1 MCGFGEPLNRN
12 RELSLPERTPMKLA
26 WTIILTLF
34 TLGLTFVANA
44 SADLFPVA
52 HVDRDEP
59 APERSARIALV
70 RSAVAGFSREERAA
84 VLAIAWGES
93 KLARYVLRDCRDKPP
108 EASGDCDRGKA
119 RTYWQ
124 LHDSACRELRGVPVG
139 SDESV
144 RIGAECARKR
154 WRYALWVCAGNV
166 EQSFAQYGGRGC
178 SKTTKSTREK
188 LEWFRRLVK

>member
-1 MCGFGEPLNRN
+1 
-12 RELSLPERTPMKLA
+12 MKLA

-34 TLGLTFVANA
+34 TIGLTFVANA

-52 HVDRDEP
+52 HVDREEP
-59 APERSARIALV
+59 PPERSARLAVV
-70 RSAVAGFSREERAA
+70 RSAVARFSREERAA

-93 KLARYVLRDCRDKPP
+93 KLARYVLRDCHDKPP

-124 LHDSACRELRGVPVG
+124 LHDAACRELRGVPVG

-144 RIGAECARKR
+144 RIGAECARR
-154 WRYALWVCAGNV
+154 LWRSAMRSCRGNV
-166 EQSFAQYGGRGC
+166 EQSFSVYGGRACGQ
-178 SKTTKSTREK
+178 TTKSTREK
-188 LEWFRRLVK
+188 LEWYGRLVR